1 MKTLRKTVIAH
12 VDDDP
17 IILDMIRLVLSQN
30 EKFELKSYNTGEE
43 FLRSITSINR
53 PDILIVDYF
62 LNSKIPTAMSGK
74 ELIKVLRSKGDNTPI
89 IVISSQKDLGL
100 ALGLIKLQVADYI
113 EKTGEFT
120 TKVMAS
126 VDSIINIKGL
136 KKEQKHVTKFIEKD
150 TRHLITVLGV
160 LIIISISSFVVSL
173 I

>member
-17 IILDMIRLVLSQN
+17 IILDMIRLILSQN

-43 FLRSITSINR
+43 FLRSITSINK

-74 ELIKVLRSKGDNTPI
+74 DLISIFRNRGDNIPI
-89 IVISSQKDLGL
+89 IVISSQKKLEV
-100 ALGLIKLQVADYI
+100 ALDLIKLHVADYI

-120 TKVMAS
+120 TKIMDS
-126 VDSIINIKGL
+126 VEEIINIKGL
-136 KKEQKHVTKFIEKD
+136 KKEQNHMTKFIEKD
-150 TRHLITVLGV
+150 TRHLITVIGALA
-160 LIIISISSFVVSL
+160 IISISSFIVSL

>member
-1 MKTLRKTVIAH
+1 MKTSRKTVIAH

-30 EKFELKSYNTGEE
+30 KNFELKSYNTGEE
-43 FLRSITSINR
+43 FLRSITSINK

-74 ELIKVLRSKGDNTPI
+74 DIITIFRNRGDNIPI
-89 IVISSQKDLGL
+89 IVISSQKKLEVALDLL
-100 ALGLIKLQVADYI
+100 KLQVVDYI

-120 TKVMAS
+120 TKIMAS
-126 VDSIINIKGL
+126 IEGIINIKL
-136 KKEQKHVTKFIEKD
+136 IKKKKKHATNFIEKD
-150 TRHLITVLGV
+150 TKHLIAALGV
-160 LIIISISSFVVSL
+160 LTIISISSFLLSL